1 MRVILAA
8 FVAVVGLGLAAGA
21 VLGTQQRTAYEAFST
36 AGARVDDPG
45 VNLVGSQWTGMND
58 DKREKKS

>member
-1 MRVILAA
+1 MWVILTA
-8 FVAVVGLGLAAGA
+8 FVAAAGLGVAAGV
-21 VLGTQQRTAYEAFST
+21 VLSTHQRTAYEAFAT

-58 DKREKKS
+58 DKREQKS